1 MSEDVIKLQDFQQ
14 RKLAVSHLVTGSNGN
29 AVVVVNVLLT
39 CRVTRSNA
47 YCGLVVAGNYI
58 EFFRQKLE
66 RNELILRDELK
77 LLLHLCQ
84 SAEDMVTAR
93 DAMIRYKPNVGV

>member
-29 AVVVVNVLLT
+29 AVVVVSVLLT

-47 YCGLVVAGNYI
+47 HCGLVAGNYI

-93 DAMIRYKPNVGV
+93 DAMIRYKPNACV